1 MAETNLASVKMVNM
15 DTMPL
20 RGRHIRILVIAS
32 AGQFFG
38 GVLAILVGVIA
49 PLIAITHHPG
59 LSSWLQGFI
68 FASGLIGIMTG
79 SLFFGRLSDKYGYLL
94 FFRLCPILIAGS
106 SLWISFSHSIAVL
119 TINLLIIGF
128 AIGGAYALD
137 PSYVSEIMP
146 KKWRR
151 TMLGISKACS
161 GIGNILMITVA
172 WYILKTSDNPELWNR
187 LFLFLT
193 VFAVATFLAR
203 LWFVESPEWLALHGK
218 VQEAEKNVK
227 HFLGKDVYI
236 GELANKK
243 DQAAQPQSSAKDI
256 FARSNI
262 KRVILSGIPWGCEGM
277 GVYGIGIF
285 TPVLL
290 LTLGLIHNGE
300 NPFERAIESFRY
312 TLYINFFVMLGFI
325 AGLTIVRRYSIIRTQ
340 YIGFFLCTGGLL
352 ITLFGY
358 LYHASAVITLGGF
371 LLFELALNAGPHL
384 STFELPSRIYSL
396 QERASGE
403 GIASALGKLGAIIA
417 TFLIPP
423 LLNLGGGKLVLTVAI
438 AVLLSGGVIT
448 LIVGPMV
455 IKKSPDKTIHSNV
468 KP

>member
-1 MAETNLASVKMVNM
+1 MVERQKSAMLNM

-20 RGRHIRILVIAS
+20 RRGHIRILIIAS

-59 LSSWLQGFI
+59 LSSWLQGFV
-68 FASGLIGIMTG
+68 FASGLIGIMFG
-79 SLFFGRLSDKYGYLL
+79 SLFFGRLSDKYGYLF
-94 FFRLCPILIAGS
+94 FFRLCPILITGA
-106 SLWISFSHSIAVL
+106 SLWIFFSHSIVVL
-119 TINLLIIGF
+119 TICLLLIGF

-151 TMLGISKACS
+151 TMLGISKATS
-161 GIGNILMITVA
+161 GLGNILMILVA
-172 WYILKTSDNPELWNR
+172 WYVLKNFSEPAIWNK

-193 VFAVATFLAR
+193 LFAVLTFLAR

-218 VQEAEKNVK
+218 VQEAEKNVR
-227 HFLGKDVYI
+227 HFLGNDVYI
-236 GELANKK
+236 GELANRK
-243 DQAAQPQSSAKDI
+243 DRAAQPQASARDI
-256 FARSNI
+256 FARGNI
-262 KRVILSGIPWGCEGM
+262 KRIILSGIPWGCEGM

-285 TPVLL
+285 TPILL
-290 LTLGLIHNGE
+290 LTLGLIPEGGD
-300 NPFERAIESFRY
+300 PFARVVESLRF
-312 TLYINFFVMLGFI
+312 TLYINIFVMLGFI
-325 AGLTIVRRYSIIRTQ
+325 LGLTVVRRFSLIRIQTLGFFICAAGLLVT
-340 YIGFFLCTGGLL
+340 LL
-352 ITLFGY
+352 GY
-358 LYHASAVITLGGF
+358 VNHASVWITLGGF

-417 TFLIPP
+417 TFIIPP
-423 LLNLGGGKLVLTVAI
+423 LLSLGGGKLVLIVAI
-438 AVLLSGGVIT
+438 AVLVAGGVIT
-448 LIVGPMV
+448 LIVGPLV
-455 IKKSPDKTIHSNV
+455 FRTLAGKKL
-468 KP
+468 

>member
-1 MAETNLASVKMVNM
+1 MTDDKRDPRWNM

-20 RGRHIRILVIAS
+20 RSRHIWILIIAS

-49 PLIAITHHPG
+49 PLIAITHHPE

-68 FASGLIGIMTG
+68 FASGLIGIMFG
-79 SLFFGRLSDKYGYLL
+79 SLFFGRLSDQYGYLF
-94 FFRLCPILIAGS
+94 FFRLCPVLIAGA
-106 SLWISFSHSIAVL
+106 SLCIFFSHSIVVL
-119 TINLLIIGF
+119 TICLLLIGF

-151 TMLGISKACS
+151 TMLGISKASS
-161 GIGNILMITVA
+161 GIGNILMILVA
-172 WYILKTSDNPELWNR
+172 WYVLKISSDPEIWNR

-193 VFAVATFLAR
+193 IFAAITFVAR

-218 VQEAEKNVK
+218 VEEAEKNVQ

-243 DQAAQPQSSAKDI
+243 DQATQPKASRRDI
-256 FARSNI
+256 FARGNI
-262 KRVILSGIPWGCEGM
+262 KRVVLSGIPWGCEGM

-285 TPVLL
+285 TPILL
-290 LTLGLIHNGE
+290 LTLGLIPAGE
-300 NPFERAIESFRY
+300 NSFMRVVESLRF
-312 TLYINFFVMLGFI
+312 TLYVNFFVMLGFI
-325 AGLTIVRRYSIIRTQ
+325 IGLTIVRKLNLIRTQ
-340 YIGFFLCTGGLL
+340 TLGFFLCAVGLL
-352 ITLFGY
+352 ITLLGY
-358 LYHASAVITLGGF
+358 VYHASIGVTLSGF

-384 STFELPSRIYSL
+384 STFELPSRIYTL
-396 QERASGE
+396 QERARGE

-417 TFLIPP
+417 TFIIPP
-423 LLNLGGGKLVLTVAI
+423 LLSLGGGKLVLIVAI
-438 AVLLSGGVIT
+438 SILVFGGVIT
-448 LIVGPMV
+448 MIVGPLV
-455 IKKSPDKTIHSNV
+455 FKSLSGKS
-468 KP
+468 

>member
-1 MAETNLASVKMVNM
+1 MAEKQTPKYNM

-20 RGRHIRILVIAS
+20 RWGHIKILIIAS

-38 GVLAILVGVIA
+38 GALAILVGVIA
-49 PLIAITHHPG
+49 PLIAITHHPE

-68 FASGLIGIMTG
+68 FASGLIGIMVG
-79 SLFFGRLSDKYGYLL
+79 SLVFGHFSDKYGYLF
-94 FFRLCPILIAGS
+94 FFRLCPVLIAGA
-106 SLWISFSHSIAVL
+106 SLWIFFSHSITIL

-128 AIGGAYALD
+128 CIGGAYALD

-151 TMLGISKACS
+151 TMLGISKATS
-161 GIGNILMITVA
+161 GLGNILMILVA
-172 WYILKTSDNPELWNR
+172 WYVLKTSSDPELWNR

-193 VFAVATFLAR
+193 LFATATFLAR

-218 VQEAEKNVK
+218 VDEAEKNVR

-236 GELANKK
+236 GELANRK
-243 DQAAQPQSSAKDI
+243 DRAAHPRSSAKDI
-256 FARSNI
+256 FARGNI
-262 KRVILSGIPWGCEGM
+262 KRVVLSGIPWGCEGM

-285 TPVLL
+285 TPILL
-290 LTLGLIHNGE
+290 IALGLIQNGE
-300 NPFERAIESFRY
+300 NTFDRTVESFRFTFY
-312 TLYINFFVMLGFI
+312 VNLFVMLGFVL
-325 AGLTIVRRYSIIRTQ
+325 GLTVVRKLNIIRTQ
-340 YIGFFLCTGGLL
+340 TLGFFICAAGLL
-352 ITLFGY
+352 ITLLGY
-358 LYHASAVITLGGF
+358 VYHAPLGITLGGF

-417 TFLIPP
+417 TFIIPP
-423 LLNLGGGKLVLTVAI
+423 LLKAGGGKLVLIVAI
-438 AVLLSGGVIT
+438 AVLLLGGVIT
-448 LIVGPMV
+448 LLVGPKV
-455 IKKSPDKTIHSNV
+455 IHTAKGKS
-468 KP
+468 

>member
-1 MAETNLASVKMVNM
+1 MAEKQTPKYNM

-20 RGRHIRILVIAS
+20 RWGHIKILIIAS

-38 GVLAILVGVIA
+38 GALAILVGVIA
-49 PLIAITHHPG
+49 PLIAITHHPE

-68 FASGLIGIMTG
+68 FASGLIGIMVG
-79 SLFFGRLSDKYGYLL
+79 SLVFGHFSDKYGYLF
-94 FFRLCPILIAGS
+94 FFRLCPVLIAGA
-106 SLWISFSHSIAVL
+106 SLWIFFSHSITIL

-128 AIGGAYALD
+128 CIGGAYALD

-151 TMLGISKACS
+151 TMLGISKATS
-161 GIGNILMITVA
+161 GLGNILMILVA
-172 WYILKTSDNPELWNR
+172 WYILKTSSDPELWNR

-193 VFAVATFLAR
+193 LFATATFLAR

-218 VQEAEKNVK
+218 VDEAEKNVR

-236 GELANKK
+236 GELANRK
-243 DQAAQPQSSAKDI
+243 DQAAQPRSSAKDI
-256 FARSNI
+256 FARGNI
-262 KRVILSGIPWGCEGM
+262 KRVVLSGIPWGCEGM

-285 TPVLL
+285 TPILL
-290 LTLGLIHNGE
+290 IALGLIQNGE
-300 NPFERAIESFRY
+300 NAFDRTVESFRFTFY
-312 TLYINFFVMLGFI
+312 VNLFVMLGFVL
-325 AGLTIVRRYSIIRTQ
+325 GLTVVRKLNIIRTQ
-340 YIGFFLCTGGLL
+340 TLGFFICAAGLL
-352 ITLFGY
+352 ITLLGY
-358 LYHASAVITLGGF
+358 VYHAPLGITLGGF

-417 TFLIPP
+417 TFIIPP
-423 LLNLGGGKLVLTVAI
+423 LLKAGGGKLVLIVAI
-438 AVLLSGGVIT
+438 TVLLVGGIIT
-448 LIVGPMV
+448 LLVGPKV
-455 IKKSPDKTIHSNV
+455 IHTTKGKS
-468 KP
+468 

>member
-1 MAETNLASVKMVNM
+1 MNYNM

-20 RGRHIRILVIAS
+20 RRGHILILVIAS

-49 PLIAITHHPG
+49 PLITITHHPE

-68 FASGLIGIMTG
+68 FASGLIGIMFG
-79 SLFFGRLSDKYGYLL
+79 SLFFGRLSDKFGYLF
-94 FFRLCPILIAGS
+94 FFRLCPLLITGA
-106 SLWISFSHSIAVL
+106 SLWIYFTSSIAIL
-119 TINLLIIGF
+119 TLNLLIIGF

-151 TMLGISKACS
+151 TMLGVSKAMS
-161 GIGNILMITVA
+161 GLGNILMIIVA
-172 WYILKTSDNPELWNR
+172 YYVLKGYDDPTLWNK

-193 VFAVATFLAR
+193 LFAVATFLAR
-203 LWFVESPEWLALHGK
+203 IWFVESPEWLALHGK
-218 VQEAEKNVK
+218 VQEAEKNVQ

-236 GELANKK
+236 GELANRK
-243 DQAAQPQSSAKDI
+243 DRAAQPQASARDI
-256 FARSNI
+256 FARGNI
-262 KRVILSGIPWGCEGM
+262 KRIVLSGIPWGCEGM

-290 LTLGLIHNGE
+290 LTLGLIPGGE
-300 NPFERAIESFRY
+300 SPFDRVLESLRF
-312 TLYINFFVMLGFI
+312 TLYINLFVMLGFI
-325 AGLTIVRRYSIIRTQ
+325 LGLTLVRRISLLHAQ
-340 YIGFFLCTGGLL
+340 AWGFFLCAVGLL
-352 ITLFGY
+352 ITLLGY
-358 LYHASAVITLGGF
+358 VSHASVAVTLSGF

-417 TFLIPP
+417 TFIIPP
-423 LLNLGGGKLVLTVAI
+423 LLKLGGGQLVLIVAI
-438 AVLLSGGVIT
+438 SILVLGGIIT
-448 LIVGPMV
+448 LIVGPRV
-455 IKKSPDKTIHSNV
+455 FKTLPNKK
-468 KP
+468 

>member
-1 MAETNLASVKMVNM
+1 MAENKIQMLNM

-20 RGRHIRILVIAS
+20 RWGHIRILIIAS

-59 LSSWLQGFI
+59 LSSWLQGFV
-68 FASGLIGIMTG
+68 FASGLIGIMIG
-79 SLFFGRLSDKYGYLL
+79 SLFFGRLSDKYGYLF
-94 FFRLCPILIAGS
+94 FFRLCPLLITGA
-106 SLWISFSHSIAVL
+106 SLGIYFSHSITIL
-119 TINLLIIGF
+119 TVCLLIIGF

-151 TMLGISKACS
+151 TMLGISKATS
-161 GIGNILMITVA
+161 GLGNILMILVA
-172 WYILKTSDNPELWNR
+172 WYVLRTSADPEVWNR

-193 VFAVATFLAR
+193 LFAAFTFLAR

-218 VQEAEKNVK
+218 VQEAEKNVR
-227 HFLGKDVYI
+227 HFLGQDVYI

-243 DQAAQPQSSAKDI
+243 DQASRPQASRRDI
-256 FARSNI
+256 FARGNL
-262 KRVILSGIPWGCEGM
+262 KRVVLSGIPWGCEGM

-285 TPVLL
+285 TPILL
-290 LTLGLIHNGE
+290 LALGLIPGGE
-300 NPFERAIESFRY
+300 TPFERVVESLKF
-312 TLYINFFVMLGFI
+312 TFFINIFVLLGFI
-325 AGLTIVRRYSIIRTQ
+325 IGLTVVRRFSLIKTQ
-340 YIGFFLCTGGLL
+340 TIGFFICAAGLL
-352 ITLFGY
+352 VTLLGY
-358 LYHASAVITLGGF
+358 VYHAPLGVTLGGF

-384 STFELPSRIYSL
+384 STFELPSRIYTL

-417 TFLIPP
+417 TFIIPP
-423 LLNLGGGKLVLTVAI
+423 LLSLGGGKLVLIVAI
-438 AVLLSGGVIT
+438 GILLAGGIVT
-448 LIVGPMV
+448 LIVGPRV
-455 IKKSPDKTIHSNV
+455 FKK
-468 KP
+468 

>member
-1 MAETNLASVKMVNM
+1 MTGDQATMLNM

-20 RGRHIRILVIAS
+20 RWGHIRILIIAS

-38 GVLAILVGVIA
+38 GVLAILVGVVA
-49 PLIAITHHPG
+49 PLIAITHHPE

-68 FASGLIGIMTG
+68 FSSGLIGIMLG
-79 SLFFGRLSDKYGYLL
+79 SLFFGHFSDKYGYLF
-94 FFRLCPILIAGS
+94 FFRLCPLIIMGS
-106 SLWISFSHSIAVL
+106 SLWIYFSHSIVVL

-151 TMLGISKACS
+151 TMLGISKASS
-161 GIGNILMITVA
+161 GVGNILMILVA
-172 WYILKTSDNPELWNR
+172 WFILKTSSDPELWNK

-193 VFAVATFLAR
+193 LFAAATFLAR

-227 HFLGKDVYI
+227 HFLGNDVYI

-243 DQAAQPQSSAKDI
+243 GQVSQSQASAKDI
-256 FARSNI
+256 FSRSNL

-285 TPVLL
+285 TPILL
-290 LTLGLIHNGE
+290 ISLGLSQAE
-300 NPFERAIESFRY
+300 ANPFDKIVEALRF
-312 TLYINFFVMLGFI
+312 TLYTNLFVMLGFI
-325 AGLTIVRRYSIIRTQ
+325 IGLTVIRKLSILHTQ
-340 YIGFFLCTGGLL
+340 SIGFFICAIGLF
-352 ITLFGY
+352 ITLLGFV
-358 LYHASAVITLGGF
+358 YHAPLTITLGGF

-384 STFELPSRIYSL
+384 STFELPSRIYNL

-417 TFLIPP
+417 TFIIPP
-423 LLNLGGGKLVLTVAI
+423 LLKAGGGKLVLIVAI
-438 AVLLSGGVIT
+438 SVLLLGGIVT
-448 LIVGPMV
+448 MIVGPLV
-455 IKKSPDKTIHSNV
+455 FKNLPGKK
-468 KP
+468 

>member
-1 MAETNLASVKMVNM
+1 MVEVQKSQMQNM

-20 RGRHIRILVIAS
+20 RWGHIRILIIAS

-38 GVLAILVGVIA
+38 GVLAILVGVVA
-49 PLIAITHHPG
+49 PLITITHHPE

-68 FASGLIGIMTG
+68 FSSGLIGIMLG
-79 SLFFGRLSDKYGYLL
+79 SLFFGHFSDKYGYLF
-94 FFRLCPILIAGS
+94 FFRLCPVLITGA
-106 SLWISFSHSIAVL
+106 SLWICFSHSILVL
-119 TINLLIIGF
+119 TIGLLLIGF

-151 TMLGISKACS
+151 TMLGISKATS
-161 GIGNILMITVA
+161 GLGNILMILVA
-172 WYILKTSDNPELWNR
+172 WYVLKSSSDPAVWNK

-193 VFAVATFLAR
+193 LFAVATFLAR

-218 VQEAEKNVK
+218 VQEAEKNVR
-227 HFLGKDVYI
+227 HFLGQDVYI

-243 DQAAQPQSSAKDI
+243 EQATRPKASARDV
-256 FARSNI
+256 FARGNI
-262 KRVILSGIPWGCEGM
+262 KRIVLSGIPWGCEGM

-285 TPVLL
+285 TPILL
-290 LTLGLIHNGE
+290 LTLGLIPEGE
-300 NPFERAIESFRY
+300 NPFPRVVESLRF
-312 TLYINFFVMLGFI
+312 TLYINLFVMLGFI
-325 AGLTIVRRYSIIRTQ
+325 LGLTVVRRFSLIRTQ
-340 YIGFFLCTGGLL
+340 SLGFFICAAGLF
-352 ITLFGY
+352 ITFMGY
-358 LYHASAVITLGGF
+358 VTHASMWITLGGF

-417 TFLIPP
+417 TFIIPP
-423 LLNLGGGKLVLTVAI
+423 LLSLGGGRLVLIVAI
-438 AVLLSGGVIT
+438 GILVLGGVVTLVVGPLVFRKLSG
-448 LIVGPMV
+448 
-455 IKKSPDKTIHSNV
+455 KKS
-468 KP
+468 